1 MPSKSSIFN
10 FQFSIN
16 VIFAILL
23 IFSNYIVKISP
34 EKSIILCLNP
44 FVLIVICAINILL
57 FIFYLI
63 FKFKYCLI
71 PLLALIMNYN
81 SINLIFPISSYL
93 NFSNQN
99 GNVKVMTYNVM
110 VFGLYNWKNNTEVK
124 QNILKTIN
132 EESPDILCL
141 QEVYWNTN
149 NKNFITLDSVLLI
162 LNTKEI
168 HKFSIT
174 SPIKGQNFGLAT
186 ASKYP
191 IVGEYSHKFDNSY
204 NGFIYSD
211 IIINTDTV
219 RVYNCHLQSIQFD
232 QNDYTLIENQ
242 SDLKIDTLFRT
253 IIKKYAKAQQK
264 RASQAEMVR
273 KSIDSCRYPVFVC
286 GDFNDLPLTYTYST
300 IAQNLKDSFVKK
312 GKFGDNT
319 WNRFKIPQR
328 IDYILFSDNFRATS
342 HKVIENYNS
351 DHFPVVTEF
360 LIMK

>member
-1 MPSKSSIFN
+1 MFIL
-10 FQFSIN
+10 IN
-16 VIFAILL
+16 TIFAILL
-23 IFSNYIVKISP
+23 IISNYLINVSP
-34 EKSIILCLNP
+34 EKTIILCLNP
-44 FVLIVICAINILL
+44 FIFTALCAINILL
-57 FIFYLI
+57 FILCLI

-71 PLLALIMNYN
+71 PLLALIISYS
-81 SINLIFPISSYL
+81 SINLILPVSSYF
-93 NFSNQN
+93 NFSDKN

-110 VFGLYNWKNNTEVK
+110 VFGLYDWKNNAKIK
-124 QNILKTIN
+124 QNILKTVN
-132 EESPDILCL
+132 EESPDIICL

-162 LNTKEI
+162 LKTKEI
-168 HKFSIT
+168 HKFPIT

-191 IVGEYSHKFDNSY
+191 IVGEYSHRFDNSF

-232 QNDYTLIENQ
+232 QNDYTLIESQ
-242 SDLKIDTLFRT
+242 SDIKIDTLFRT

-273 KSIDSCRYPVFVC
+273 KSVDSCKYPVFVC
-286 GDFNDLPLTYTYST
+286 GDFNDIPLTYTYST
-300 IAQNLKDSFVKK
+300 IAKNLKDSFVKK
-312 GKFGDNT
+312 GKFSDNT

-328 IDYILFSDNFRATS
+328 IDYILFSNDFRAIS
-342 HKVIENYNS
+342 HKVIKRYDS
-351 DHFPVVTEF
+351 DHLPVVAEF
-360 LIMK
+360 FLTKDEKN